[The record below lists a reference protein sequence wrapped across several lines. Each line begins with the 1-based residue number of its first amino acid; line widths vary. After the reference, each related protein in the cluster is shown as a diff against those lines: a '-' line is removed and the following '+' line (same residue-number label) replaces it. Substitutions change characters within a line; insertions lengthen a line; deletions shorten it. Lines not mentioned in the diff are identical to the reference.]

1 MKIADDVIVRRW
13 EIEETKRIGR
23 RGEVDRTSIEVVA
36 AEMRVPYERVRDLVM
51 ERLTGGFSG

>member
-13 EIEETKRIGR
+13 EIEEASRIGR
-23 RGEVDRTSIEVVA
+23 RGMTDRTSIEVVA
-36 AEMRVPYERVRDLVM
+36 ADLRVPYERVRDLVM